1 MKRKRRRTLKYILL
15 GLNIVLAAVLVWIIV
30 TQVRESNEIIPAAQ
44 REAGDWKVLSDAV
57 KEETELVIT
66 EAKEAVAAARL
77 EAEKKQAEAEAE
89 AGKLKKPDDVEDS
102 NAGTASSSTVNWND
116 AWQYAQFSAIHSGS
130 SVLYRAPSN
139 RKGITVAINAGHG
152 TSGGQS
158 VKTQCHPD
166 GSAKVTGGSTAAGST
181 TAVAVSSGTT
191 LNDGTSE
198 ADATLALA
206 KAVRQELLA
215 AGYDVLMIRD
225 GSDVQLDNVAR
236 TVMANN
242 NADCHIS
249 LHYDSTQSDKGL
261 FYTSVPNIGSYRSM
275 EPVASHWQQHH
286 ALGES
291 VLAGM
296 RQAGVAIYGGGSM
309 AIDLTQT
316 SYSTIPSIDLEVGDR
331 ASDHSSATLQKIG
344 KGIAAGV
351 DNYF

>member
-1 MKRKRRRTLKYILL
+1 MKRKRLRILKYILL
-15 GLNIVLAAVLVWIIV
+15 GLNIILAAVLAWIIV
-30 TQVRESNEIIPAAQ
+30 TQVRKSNEIRPAAQ
-44 REAGDWKVLSDAV
+44 RETADWTALSKVI
-57 KEETELVIT
+57 KEKTELVLSET
-66 EAKEAVAAARL
+66 KETVAAAKL
-77 EAEKKQAEAEAE
+77 EAEKKQTEAEAE
-89 AGKLKKPDDVEDS
+89 EGKLKKPDDVKESD
-102 NAGTASSSTVNWND
+102 AGTASSSTVSWND

-181 TAVAVSSGTT
+181 TAAAVSSGTT

-198 ADATLALA
+198 AEATLALA

-225 GSDVQLDNVAR
+225 GSDVQLDNIAR
-236 TVMANN
+236 TVIANN

-261 FYTSVPNIGSYRSM
+261 FYTSVPDIGSYRSM
-275 EPVASHWQQHH
+275 EPVASHWQQHQ

-291 VLAGM
+291 ILAGM

-331 ASDHSSATLQKIG
+331 ASDHSSAALQKIG
-344 KGIAAGV
+344 RGIVAGIG
-351 DNYF
+351 NYF